1 MTPRTEVDWLDV
13 GMDADAVKIALLD
26 SGHTRL
32 PVAEGSID
40 AVIGV
45 VATRDIV
52 ATLLDGRAIDLRAI
66 DRKSVV
72 EGKSVSVRVDFGG
85 RRILKKKK
93 DNYTSQTRT
102 RNNINK
108 KLKK

>member
-52 ATLLDGRAIDLRAI
+52 ATLLDGRAIDLRAMMRAAPVI
-66 DRKSVV
+66 PDQLDATDALGALRQRS
-72 EGKSVSVRVDFGG
+72 EEHTAELQPLLR
-85 RRILKKKK
+85 
-93 DNYTSQTRT
+93 TSYH
-102 RNNINK
+102 
-108 KLKK
+108 